1 MILILQE
8 LWAKIKLNCA
18 AWLSGLYLLPFMQFS
33 VPHATFEEGQEVSRI
48 EVTALKQHLLPES
61 YAYG

>member
-1 MILILQE
+1 MGE
-8 LWAKIKLNCA
+8 NKLDCA
-18 AWLSGLYLLPFMQFS
+18 ARLSGLYLLPFMQFS

-48 EVTALKQHLLPES
+48 EVTAFLQHLLPES